1 MNATYL
7 LVGVIV
13 GVAILAMLYKQQNRF
28 QGDWQVQGN
37 ALSFGMENFDSHEP
51 NDQEVVETDEH
62 AVEHMDPGTPAD
74 KITKW
79 TPELEAEKK
88 ALQAKLAVPAAP
100 AAPAAP
106 ATQEPAVPAVTEKF
120 ELDEELEGY
129 EGFEGGDADMKMP
142 YLGMEYASI

>member
-13 GVAILAMLYKQQNRF
+13 GVAILAMLYKQQNRY

-37 ALSFGMENFDSHEP
+37 ALSFGMENFEEP
-51 NDQEVVETDEH
+51 ETKDLEVVETDEH

-79 TPELEAEKK
+79 TPELEAEKQS
-88 ALQAKLAVPAAP
+88 LQDMLAAP

-106 ATQEPAVPAVTEKF
+106 AVPSAPAVPAVTESF
-120 ELDEELEGY
+120 ELEEEL
-129 EGFEGGDADMKMP
+129 EGFEGGESDMKMP

>member
-37 ALSFGMENFDSHEP
+37 ALSFGMENFEGEHEP
-51 NDQEVVETDEH
+51 NDQEVVETDDH

-100 AAPAAP
+100 AAPA
-106 ATQEPAVPAVTEKF
+106 TEEPAVTEKF
-120 ELDEELEGY
+120 ELDEEL

>member
-51 NDQEVVETDEH
+51 MDQEVVETDEH
-62 AVEHMDPGTPAD
+62 AVEHMAQGTPAD

-79 TPELEAEKK
+79 TPELEAEKQS
-88 ALQAKLAVPAAP
+88 LQDMLASPEVPSVPAVPAVPAA
-100 AAPAAP
+100 
-106 ATQEPAVPAVTEKF
+106 PAVPAVTESF
-120 ELDEELEGY
+120 ELEEEL
-129 EGFEGGDADMKMP
+129 EGFEGGESDMKMP